1 VNGKYVMRQEV
12 LVSTWGSEPWE
23 SDAAADWFG
32 HLMQQ
37 TDLPLHIDAAL
48 NLEPSEYPEEI
59 RAAAFV
65 LGVFG
70 RNFIYPLEQ
79 LDGHLKLAI
88 QKLRVIK
95 ALPQFV
101 DQPDLLRAIDGEIA
115 KLEANSK
122 T

>member
-1 VNGKYVMRQEV
+1 M
-12 LVSTWGSEPWE
+12 SAWGSEPWE

-32 HLMQQ
+32 HLMEQ

-48 NLEPSEYPEEI
+48 NLEPSEWPEEI

-70 RNFIYPLEQ
+70 RNFIYPLDQ

-88 QKLRVIK
+88 AKLRAIK
-95 ALPQFV
+95 LLPQFAGE
-101 DQPDLLRAIDGEIA
+101 QSFQRAIDAQIA
-115 KLEANSK
+115 TLEANSR